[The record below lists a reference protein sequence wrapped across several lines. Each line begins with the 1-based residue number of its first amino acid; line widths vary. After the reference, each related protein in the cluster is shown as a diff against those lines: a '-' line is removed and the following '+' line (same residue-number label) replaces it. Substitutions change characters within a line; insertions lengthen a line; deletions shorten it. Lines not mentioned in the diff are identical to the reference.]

1 VRADYTR
8 AHMRTQAGAL
18 AWTLAGASMLA
29 VINVSGQNPPA
40 DQSAQPTFRTEAN
53 YVRVDVFPT
62 ANGTPVADLRQ
73 DEFQVLE
80 DGVPQK
86 IEQFEHVVIRGSLPQ
101 ETRREPSTVAESRT
115 MVQESRAR
123 VFVLFLDTL
132 HVEQAAS
139 RTIRQPLV
147 EMIDRLI
154 GPDDLIGVMT
164 PHMSPSDVTFARK
177 TTILEGMLDRLW
189 WGERDAL
196 IPSDPVEDQYRFCY
210 PATGVGASTSGI
222 AQQMID
228 RRREEVTLEA
238 LAGLAR
244 FLRDV
249 REGRKAIIA
258 ITDGWV
264 LFRPDQGLAQVATDG
279 RPPELPPITVDPR
292 NGRLT
297 TKDTTTA
304 GAGARTECER
314 DRQRLAQLDDEFRFN
329 QLLDEANRANASF
342 YPVDPRGAVPFD
354 APIGPDRP
362 PPLQVDRARLAQ
374 RSNVLRTLASAT
386 DGAAVVSTNNI
397 GPALTRIVA
406 DLSSYYLLGYY
417 STNAKLDG
425 KFRSISVRVRRA
437 GVQVRARRGYLA
449 AKATDLV
456 TRAAPA
462 PPNSSAAAT
471 VAIDAVVGSLA
482 KFARDAPL
490 RVHAAAGWNAGNTA
504 AVWVVGEVAGGEG
517 WKTGG
522 DATVALVRNGAPVS
536 TTRASIPAG
545 ARSFRVA
552 LTAANPLGPGD
563 YQIRV
568 RARSEGPSGGPF
580 DDVVTFALAAS
591 PEPTG
596 ALLFRRGPSTAN
608 KSVATADSRFRRTE
622 RLGLEVL
629 VPPLGQLT
637 GRLLD
642 RTGKPLAIP
651 ITLAERDDGD
661 GSTWQ
666 TGELALAPLAPG
678 DYVVELSAGS
688 DEKQTRTLIPFRI
701 IP

>member
-1 VRADYTR
+1 
-8 AHMRTQAGAL
+8 MRTRAGAL
-18 AWTLAGASMLA
+18 AWMLAAAVVLA
-29 VINVSGQNPPA
+29 VINASGQNPPP

-80 DGVPQK
+80 DGVPQT

-101 ETRREPSTVAESRT
+101 EARREPSTVAESRT
-115 MVQESRAR
+115 MVQESRGR
-123 VFVLFLDTL
+123 VFVLFLDTF

-147 EMIDRLI
+147 DMIERLI

-164 PHMSPSDVTFARK
+164 PQMSPSDVTFARK

-210 PATGVGASTSGI
+210 PEAGVRAGTNGI
-222 AQQMID
+222 ARQMID
-228 RRREEVTLEA
+228 RRREELTLEA
-238 LAGLAR
+238 LAGLVR

-249 REGRKAIIA
+249 REGRKAILA

-279 RPPELPPITVDPR
+279 RPPELPPIAVDPR

-362 PPLQVDRARLAQ
+362 PPLQVDRARLTQ

-386 DGAAVVSTNNI
+386 DGAAVVGTNNI

-417 STNAKLDG
+417 SSNAKLDG

-449 AKATDLV
+449 AKAADLV
-456 TRAAPA
+456 TRAPAAPA
-462 PPNSSAAAT
+462 PADSSGAAAA
-471 VAIDAVVGSLA
+471 VAIDTVVGSLA

-504 AVWVVGEVAGGEG
+504 AVWVVGEVAGGDA

-522 DATVALVRNGAPVS
+522 DATVTLVRNGAPVS

-552 LTAANPLGPGD
+552 LTAANPIGPGE

-568 RARSEGPSGGPF
+568 RARSEGASGGAF
-580 DDVVTFALAAS
+580 DDVVAFALAAS

-622 RLGLEVL
+622 RLGFEIL
-629 VPPLGQLT
+629 VPPSGQLT

-642 RTGKPLAIP
+642 RTGKPLAVP
-651 ITLAERDDGD
+651 IAVAARDDGD

-688 DEKQTRTLIPFRI
+688 DKEQTRTLVPFRI